1 MPGSYGAYALV
12 MAILGQAPTGKHLV
26 DRTTGVIAAVSFA
39 VLSVSQSLQGMS
51 ANAEYEDRQ
60 IC

>member
-1 MPGSYGAYALV
+1 MPGIYGAYALV
-12 MAILGQAPTGKHLV
+12 LAILGQTPTGNHLI

-51 ANAEYEDRQ
+51 ANAAYENR
-60 IC
+60 